1 MDPATKPP
9 LSVMSSVLPARIP
22 RLAVKVQGAV
32 EGGFQRQ
39 RNRSPEFSS
48 GFPGDMATLGGMAD
62 DARWRKLAADLDFA
76 ILACQ
81 FSNGEPF
88 PYLTRTTPTER

>member
-1 MDPATKPP
+1 
-9 LSVMSSVLPARIP
+9 
-22 RLAVKVQGAV
+22 
-32 EGGFQRQ
+32 
-39 RNRSPEFSS
+39 
-48 GFPGDMATLGGMAD
+48 MATLGGMAD